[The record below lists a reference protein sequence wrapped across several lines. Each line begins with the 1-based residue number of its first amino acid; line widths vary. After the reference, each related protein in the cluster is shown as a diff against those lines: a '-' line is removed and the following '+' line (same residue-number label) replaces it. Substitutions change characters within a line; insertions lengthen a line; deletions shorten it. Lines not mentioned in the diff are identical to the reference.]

1 MFEVNMIFKI
11 IYWLGIVGQIII
23 RFPYQR
29 VWRGAE
35 KKVQRVSQ
43 TERAILFLLLIG
55 GFVFPLIYS
64 VTDWLSVADYL
75 LPAWAGWLGVVILA
89 FSLYLFWLGHRDLK
103 ANWSPSLEIFKGH
116 KLVTSGIYATI
127 RHPMYLSQLV
137 LTLAQPLLLQNWIAG
152 LAGLV
157 CFVPFYL
164 VRVKGEDQLM
174 TETFGDEY
182 RKYKQKVGGLVPKI

>member
-1 MFEVNMIFKI
+1 MFVFKI

-29 VWRGAE
+29 IWRGTE

-43 TERAILFLLLIG
+43 TERAILSLLLIG
-55 GFVFPLIYS
+55 GFVLPLIYS
-64 VTDWLSVADYL
+64 VTSWLSFADYS
-75 LPAWAGWLGVVILA
+75 LPDWAGWLGVVILA
-89 FSLYLFWLGHRDLK
+89 FSLLLFYLGHRDLQ

-116 KLVTSGIYATI
+116 KLVTSGIYGTI

-164 VRVKGEDQLM
+164 VRVKGEDKLM
-174 TETFGDEY
+174 SETFGEGY
-182 RKYKQKVGGLVPKI
+182 EKYKEKVGGLFPKT